1 MERQVL
7 RWDRFV
13 AQNNSVVCKEESAS
27 FIKELLKLHIA
38 VEEVLAILDL
48 RPMPRR
54 LRAPSIDHVN
64 GQAAGSESL
73 VLDAF
78 PVFVVGCVKDVSKG
92 SATVQREGL
101 SKSRRVSNVRHSG
114 VTLRS

>member
-1 MERQVL
+1 MDRQVL

-13 AQNNSVVCKEESAS
+13 AQNNPIVCKQESAS

-54 LRAPSIDHVN
+54 LRAPSIDHVD
-64 GQAAGSESL
+64 GQAAGL
-73 VLDAF
+73 ALL
-78 PVFVVGCVKDVSKG
+78 P
-92 SATVQREGL
+92 
-101 SKSRRVSNVRHSG
+101 G
-114 VTLRS
+114 VTQGFASFCCGLRERCIQGLGNGPA